1 MECWRE
7 SLVFCKVP
15 SPPRVMSREWAVGFS
30 VLGPVQSF
38 LPLWIWVVALGQKS
52 ALGGTDSLL
61 SHETRWSLRSMGE
74 GARRT
79 SCCVSPF
86 LTSSCPLLS
95 PGLEQNLSSLL
106 YPAAH
111 LCCSRCLTGW
121 AMRGLLPSLAF
132 LGPLSYQPVL
142 FPVAVFHP
150 SPSGF
155 VGMLLHQL
163 QASAGAWARDRS

>member
-1 MECWRE
+1 METAQR
-7 SLVFCKVP
+7 S
-15 SPPRVMSREWAVGFS
+15 S
-30 VLGPVQSF
+30 VLGLVQSF

-52 ALGGTDSLL
+52 ALGGTDPLL

-86 LTSSCPLLS
+86 LTSSCPLLF

-106 YPAAH
+106 YPDAH
-111 LCCSRCLTGW
+111 LRCSRCLAGW
-121 AMRGLLPSLAF
+121 AMMILLPSLTF

-142 FPVAVFHP
+142 FPVALSSILDP
-150 SPSGF
+150 QA
-155 VGMLLHQL
+155 LLACPCIDF